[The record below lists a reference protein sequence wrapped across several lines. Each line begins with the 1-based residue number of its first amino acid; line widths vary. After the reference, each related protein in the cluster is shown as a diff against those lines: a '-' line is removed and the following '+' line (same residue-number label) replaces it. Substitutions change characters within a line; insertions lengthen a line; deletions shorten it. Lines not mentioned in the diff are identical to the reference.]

1 MSFTRQNNDTGAY
14 EQHLAESVGPGL
26 YKLNEPAI
34 SCEPC
39 YPWAPTVRLQRQGDS
54 IDTSKNLIDI
64 DSELLNI
71 TRKDSKCPSK
81 KFLPKCEGGA
91 CDQLKT
97 QKGFCKDTCNTNFK
111 DCFFHQESTRLSNP
125 TCTLRGTGFNRWQW
139 LCKDP
144 QNDVFAPFDTNVS
157 TRLLARDNH
166 RPCIPTPIDPIWVLP
181 NANVPL
187 QSEPTASVGAPTTY
201 PPSQNWQ
208 KRCNVSQY

>member
-14 EQHLAESVGPGL
+14 EQHLSESVGPGL
-26 YKLNEPAI
+26 YKLNEPAV

-39 YPWAPTVRLQRQGDS
+39 YPWAPTVRLQRQGNS

-81 KFLPKCEGGA
+81 QYLPKCEGGA

-125 TCTLRGTGFNRWQW
+125 ACTLRGTGFNRWQW
-139 LCKDP
+139 MCKDP

-166 RPCIPTPIDPIWVLP
+166 RPCIPTPIDPIWALP
-181 NANVPL
+181 NANVPI
-187 QSEPTASVGAPTTY
+187 QSEATASVGAPATY